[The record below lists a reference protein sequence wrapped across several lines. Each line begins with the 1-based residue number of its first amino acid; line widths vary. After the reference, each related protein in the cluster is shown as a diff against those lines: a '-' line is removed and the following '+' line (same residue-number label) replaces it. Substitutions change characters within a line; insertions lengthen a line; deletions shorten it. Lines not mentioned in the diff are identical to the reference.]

1 MTAADG
7 IVQAV
12 IVGEQSRRRTLRR
25 EIEQAREALGAV
37 TMLLDAA
44 IIAGENGRL
53 EHMAELVTMA
63 RNRARGAK

>member
-1 MTAADG
+1 MTATDG

-12 IVGEQSRRRTLRR
+12 IVGEQRRRRTLRR

-44 IIAGENGRL
+44 IKAGQNGRP